1 MPVESVSSRREIDFS
16 LPFFPQEMTALA
28 FTPSWRRLDAA
39 QQIRYTQ
46 IYALYLNEQTAFFEE
61 LLANTVLPAL
71 YQKPEVIGESLAE
84 NLRRFE
90 SEERSHSRWFREMN
104 QRVDPRRFTME
115 SGAYVFIPVG
125 GRTRSV
131 ARWMA
136 SQPFRF
142 PFWIWLMLLQ
152 EERSISL
159 ARACLDASDRLE
171 PSFVEL
177 HRKHMADEVD
187 HVRWDLDLIE
197 RIWMPLP
204 LWKRKLHAR
213 LFGGMMAEFFTVP
226 KRSAM
231 VVLGALI
238 DEFPELAIMGARFR
252 EEIGELRHSAAY
264 HESLYSRT
272 INPRCFALFDEL
284 PEFKNM
290 GTYLPGYRRK

>member
-1 MPVESVSSRREIDFS
+1 MQAEAATIGREIDFS
-16 LPFFPQEMTALA
+16 LPFFPPEMTALA
-28 FTPSWRRLDAA
+28 FTPSWSRLDPT
-39 QQIRYTQ
+39 QQIRYSQ

-71 YQKPEVIGESLAE
+71 YQKPEIIGEALAE

-90 SEERSHSRWFREMN
+90 SEERIHSRWFREMN
-104 QRVDPRRFTME
+104 RRVDPRRFTME
-115 SGAYVFIPVG
+115 SGAYVFIPVD
-125 GRTRSV
+125 GRSRAI

-171 PSFVEL
+171 PSFVDL
-177 HRKHMADEVD
+177 HRRHMADEVD

-197 RIWMPLP
+197 RIWLPLP
-204 LWKRKLHAR
+204 MWKRKLHAR
-213 LFGGMMAEFFTVP
+213 LFGALMAEFFTVP
-226 KRSAM
+226 KRSSM

-238 DEFPELAIMGARFR
+238 DEFPELAVMAGAFR
-252 EEIGELRHSAAY
+252 REIGDLANSQAY
-264 HESLYSRT
+264 HESLYSRA

-284 PEFKNM
+284 PEFRDMEK
-290 GTYLPGYRRK
+290 YLQGYRRK

>member
-1 MPVESVSSRREIDFS
+1 MPVESVSPRQGIDFS
-16 LPFFPQEMTALA
+16 LPFFPPEMTALA
-28 FTPSWRRLDAA
+28 FTSSWSRLDPA

-90 SEERSHSRWFREMN
+90 SEERTHSRWFREMN
-104 QRVDPRRFTME
+104 RRVDPQRFSME

-125 GRTRSV
+125 GRIRDI

-159 ARACLDASDRLE
+159 ARACIDAADRLE

-187 HVRWDLDLIE
+187 HVRWDLELIE
-197 RIWMPLP
+197 RIWMPMP

-213 LFGGMMAEFFTVP
+213 LFGGLMAEFFTVP
-226 KRSAM
+226 KRSAR

-238 DEFPELAIMGARFR
+238 DEFPDLAATACDFR
-252 EEIGELRHSAAY
+252 REIGELRHSQAY
-264 HESLYSRT
+264 HESLYSRA
-272 INPRCFALFDEL
+272 INPRCFALFDAL
-284 PEFKNM
+284 PEFRDM
-290 GTYLPGYRRK
+290 GRFLPGYQRK